1 MGNLVTGP
9 LGPAARRRALEHAAS
24 SIVALTAPVFEH
36 LHRIADT
43 ASRLQLDEATATGV
57 IPYPNVDLLEQAA
70 VAAIRGV
77 KLITGAGMAAISEQ
91 HLNVGVMN
99 WWILRGSDVVSKR
112 HVLNPRSDSYY
123 DFSHSRWFQVPAES
137 GRPTLIAP
145 YVDSW
150 GTDDLTITAA
160 IPSPNSAAGIT
171 TIVAADLDVRAYIQQ
186 VEELIWPARPAALI
200 DSEQRAVASTVPE
213 IETGVRLSSTDIW
226 AVEDRID
233 LVDLGWSL
241 VLLTR

>member
-1 MGNLVTGP
+1 MTGP
-9 LGPAARRRALEHAAS
+9 LGPLARRRALEDAAS

-36 LHRIADT
+36 LHQMADT
-43 ASRLQLDEATATGV
+43 ANRLRLREATATGV
-57 IPYPNVDLLEQAA
+57 LPPPDVELLERAA
-70 VAAIRGV
+70 VAAIRDG
-77 KLITGAGMAAISEQ
+77 KLITGAGMAAVSEQ
-91 HLNVGVMN
+91 QVNVGVIN
-99 WWILRGSDVVSKR
+99 WWILRGFDVVPKR

-123 DFSHSRWFQVPAES
+123 DFSHSRWFQVPAER

-160 IPSPNSAAGIT
+160 IPSPNSGAGIT
-171 TIVAADLDVRAYIQQ
+171 TIVAADLDARAYLQE
-186 VEELIWPARPAALI
+186 VEELLWPARPAALI
-200 DSEQRAVASTVPE
+200 DAEDRAVASTVAE
-213 IETGVRLSSTDIW
+213 IETGVRLTSADNW